1 MLQLATDNCIL
12 KCHPFLPIDY
22 VLLFSFKESCK
33 FFSRYVVLSS
43 MCSVLNMEDTNS
55 TAWALKERHKYIVI
69 SLSNYLNVSR
79 LLLKHD
85 KSGNYILDGNTL

>member
-33 FFSRYVVLSS
+33 YLNRYVVLSS

-55 TAWALKERHKYIVI
+55 TTCAPKE
-69 SLSNYLNVSR
+69 SQ
-79 LLLKHD
+79 
-85 KSGNYILDGNTL
+85 NYIETGL